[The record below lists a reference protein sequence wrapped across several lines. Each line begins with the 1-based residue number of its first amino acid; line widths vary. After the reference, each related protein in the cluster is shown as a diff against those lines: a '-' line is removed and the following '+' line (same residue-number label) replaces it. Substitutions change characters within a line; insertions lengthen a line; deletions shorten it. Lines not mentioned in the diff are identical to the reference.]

1 MTKAIFRHIK
11 QHLEHKIDVS
21 TLSEEQQRFHYFSI
35 HDLNK
40 DNNID
45 GIEILKALTHDHSS
59 GPGSGA
65 PVVDE
70 ESYVSMIDT
79 VLRDMDFNGDG
90 YIDFAEYMKQTDLL
104 KK

>member
-1 MTKAIFRHIK
+1 M
-11 QHLEHKIDVS
+11 
-21 TLSEEQQRFHYFSI
+21 
-35 HDLNK
+35 
-40 DNNID
+40 
-45 GIEILKALTHDHSS
+45 
-59 GPGSGA
+59 
-65 PVVDE
+65 VDE